1 MHADYNTGL
10 ILRMRFSIREF
21 FPAILNFIF
30 QFGEDEGGEVKE
42 TVLASVNLVPYGT
55 CYTKI
60 GGTELGGV
68 QLQRSS

>member
-1 MHADYNTGL
+1 M
-10 ILRMRFSIREF
+10 
-21 FPAILNFIF
+21 
-30 QFGEDEGGEVKE
+30 KE